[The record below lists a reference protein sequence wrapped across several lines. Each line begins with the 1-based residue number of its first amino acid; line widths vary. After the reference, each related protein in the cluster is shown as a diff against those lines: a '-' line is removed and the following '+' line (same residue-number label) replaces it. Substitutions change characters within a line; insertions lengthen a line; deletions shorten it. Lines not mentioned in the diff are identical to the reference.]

1 MPYEGA
7 VGIFGFGVRC
17 RFRVFSFLASVFRFL
32 AKIQVFFF
40 LQSFSVSGYFFERF
54 IGFS

>member
-17 RFRVFSFLASVFRFL
+17 RFRVFSFLTSVFNIRFF

-40 LQSFSVSGYFFERF
+40 FTKFV
-54 IGFS
+54 GFG

>member
-17 RFRVFSFLASVFRFL
+17 RFRVFSFLASVLRFL

-40 LQSFSVSGYFFERF
+40 FTKFF
-54 IGFS
+54 GFG